1 MTITWTTVR
10 PSGLTYTDIF
20 CGAGGSSIGLV
31 AAGLE
36 LRLAANHW
44 ARAIETHAANF
55 RDADHLCADVN
66 NYDMRRLPRTDILWA
81 SPICTEIS
89 PAGGNAAKR
98 TGGQLDLLAEGPID
112 QDGFERTRATF
123 HDVIRATEVHRYRAV
138 LVENVVDVAWKWELF
153 DWWCDGMRQLG
164 YVMQTVSVSAA
175 HVGGPTNAHAP
186 QWRDR
191 LYLVFTRVGAPRPDV
206 EPRPLAW
213 CSVCEVDIDAVQ
225 SWRNERRRKIGK
237 YRQQYDYRCPNS
249 ACRHVIVE
257 PYVAPASAA
266 IDWSDLGTRVGDRK
280 RKLARKT
287 IARIEAGLAMFAQ
300 PITLEAAG
308 NTFERRPGV
317 RTHPAYAAP
326 ITTLTTDATKGLAC
340 PPVLL
345 ATNHDGDGRAYP
357 ADSGPL
363 PTRTIKIGE
372 GIAHLPFV
380 SVHRGGAGDIRVRS
394 VDDPLTTVTA
404 SGNHLSLTVPPFTV
418 PSGGTWREGP
428 ASVAVPMGARTTR
441 DTDALVSLPFI
452 AELRGGGSV
461 ARSIN
466 HPLAT
471 ITAGGNHHGLV
482 IPFRRGAKPYPA
494 TTGPL
499 STVATREQ
507 HGLTHLGVD
516 VDDCLFRMLSP
527 REHLRAQRFP
537 DVYIVTGNKGEQTMQ
552 AGNAVAANVAQWLGE
567 RVAISLGCAGVAV

>member
-1 MTITWTTVR
+1 MNATAHAWTAT
-10 PSGLTYTDIF
+10 PQTGLTYTDIF

-44 ARAIETHAANF
+44 ARAIETHASNF

-98 TGGQLDLLAEGPID
+98 TGGQLDLLAEGPIE

-138 LVENVVDVAWKWELF
+138 LVENVVDVAFKWELF

-164 YVMQTVSVSAA
+164 YVMQAVSVSAA

-191 LYLVFTRVGAPRPDV
+191 LYLVFTRVGAPLPDV
-206 EPRPLAW
+206 EPRPRAW
-213 CSVCEVDIDAVQ
+213 CPVCELDVDALQ

-237 YRQQYDYRCPNS
+237 YRQQYDYRCPRS
-249 ACRHVIVE
+249 ECRHAIVE
-257 PYVAPASAA
+257 PYVAPAAAA

-317 RTHPAYAAP
+317 RTHPAYEAP

-357 ADSGPL
+357 VDAGPL
-363 PTRTIKIGE
+363 PTRTVRIGE
-372 GIAHLPFV
+372 GIAV
-380 SVHRGGAGDIRVRS
+380 A
-394 VDDPLTTVTA
+394 
-404 SGNHLSLTVPPFTV
+404 PFTV

-428 ASVAVPMGARTTR
+428 ADVAVPMGARTTR
-441 DTDALVSLPFI
+441 DTDALVCPPFIDVARSNNLPRSVEDPLAPLTTGRNHGLVSPPFI
-452 AELRGGGSV
+452 AELRGGGSTT
-461 ARSIN
+461 RSID

-482 IPFRRGAKPYPA
+482 IPFRRGATPYRAGERPLA
-494 TTGPL
+494 TIVTH
-499 STVATREQ
+499 EQ
-507 HGLTHLGVD
+507 HGLAHLGVD

-537 DVYIVTGNKGEQTMQ
+537 DVYLVSGNKGEQTMQ

-567 RVAISLGCAGVAV
+567 RVAASLVGEA